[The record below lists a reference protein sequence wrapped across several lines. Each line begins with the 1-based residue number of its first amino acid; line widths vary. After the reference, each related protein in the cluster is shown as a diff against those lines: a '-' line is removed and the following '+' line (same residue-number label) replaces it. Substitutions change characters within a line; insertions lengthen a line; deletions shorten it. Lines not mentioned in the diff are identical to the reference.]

1 MTDFW
6 NKTLE
11 GVEDIREIPPGR
23 YLGYVSGYKLD
34 VTQDN
39 KPFAVL
45 EFKAREALSGQDLE
59 GVELN
64 RTLRS
69 GRLYF
74 TDAAAKYSKAALKKI
89 DPDLNDKIPAKEAIE
104 GLVGYDVK
112 FDYKAEKSRD
122 GKEYMNVASW
132 IAA

>member
-6 NKTLE
+6 SKTLE

-45 EFKAREALSGQDLE
+45 EFKAREALSGQDLD

-64 RTLRS
+64 RALRS

-74 TDAAAKYSKAALKKI
+74 TDAAAKYSKAALRKI
-89 DPDLNDKIPAKEAIE
+89 ADINDKLPSKEIFE
-104 GLVGYDVK
+104 NLVGCEVK
-112 FDYKAEKSRD
+112 FDYKAEKANN
-122 GKEYMNVASW
+122 GKEYMNVTSW

>member
-1 MTDFW
+1 MSDFW
-6 NKTLE
+6 NKSLE

-34 VTQDN
+34 SSND
-39 KPFAVL
+39 KPYAVL
-45 EFKAREALSGQDLE
+45 EFKAREPLSGQDME

-74 TDAAAKYSKAALKKI
+74 TDAAAKYSKAALKKLN
-89 DPDLNDKIPAKEAIE
+89 PDLNDKVPAKEIFE
-104 GLVGYDVK
+104 SLVGIEAR
-112 FDYKAEKSRD
+112 FDYREEKSKD
-122 GKEYMNVASW
+122 GKTYLNVSSF
-132 IAA
+132 AAA

>member
-6 NKTLE
+6 NTTLAN
-11 GVEDIREIPPGR
+11 VEDIREIPPGR
-23 YLGYVSGYKLD
+23 YLGYLSGYKLE
-34 VTQDN
+34 VTQDS
-39 KPFAVL
+39 KPYAVL
-45 EFKAREALSGQDLE
+45 EFKARDALSGQDME

-69 GRLYF
+69 SRLYF
-74 TDAAAKYSKAALKKI
+74 TDAAIKYSKAAMKKI
-89 DPDLNDKIPAKEAIE
+89 NPDLNDAVPIKEAFE
-104 GLVGYDVK
+104 SLVGTEVK

-122 GKEYMNVASW
+122 GKEYLNVSSW

>member
-6 NKTLE
+6 NRTLE

-23 YLGYVSGYKLD
+23 YLGYVSGYKLET
-34 VTQDN
+34 TQDN
-39 KPFAVL
+39 KPFAIL

-64 RTLRS
+64 RSLRT

-74 TDAAAKYSKAALKKI
+74 TDAAIKYSKAAMKKLN
-89 DPDLNDKIPAKEAIE
+89 PDLTDAVPIKEAFE
-104 GLVGYDVK
+104 SLVGVEAK
-112 FDYKAEKSRD
+112 FDYKAEKGRD
-122 GKEYMNVASW
+122 GREYLNVASF
-132 IAA
+132 AAA

>member
-1 MTDFW
+1 MSDFW
-6 NKTLE
+6 NKSLE
-11 GVEDIREIPPGR
+11 GVEDIRELPPGR

-34 VTQDN
+34 SAND

-45 EFKAREALSGQDLE
+45 EFKAREALSGQDME

-74 TDAAAKYSKAALKKI
+74 TEAAAKYSKAALKKLN
-89 DPDLNDKIPAKEAIE
+89 PDLNDKVPAKEIFE
-104 GLVGYDVK
+104 SLVGIEAR
-112 FDYKAEKSRD
+112 FDYKAEKSKD
-122 GKEYMNVASW
+122 GKEYMNVASFV
-132 IAA
+132 AA